1 MPVARGPA
9 ISARSALVVGA
20 SGVAAAVMLLLFV
33 LWVTGSSDK
42 VDVRLGDDQFEGLDA
57 DRISAEI
64 ADRGPA
70 FFADLVGD
78 ERPIWLNHTGDD
90 PDSGWIAFEARVPNR
105 PDCLVEYRPDDD
117 LFVDLCDPAHTFPPT
132 GEGLTMLPVVVDDGE
147 VTVNLNPTTDDSTT
161 TETP

>member
-90 PDSGWIAFEARVPNR
+90 PETGWVAFEARVPSR
-105 PDCLVEYRPDDD
+105 PDCLVEYREDDD
-117 LFVDLCDPAHTFPPT
+117 VFVDQCDPTTTFPLT
-132 GEGLTMLPVVVDDGE
+132 GEGLNVLPVVVNDGE
-147 VTVNLNPTTDDSTT
+147 VTVNLNPSSDATTT
-161 TETP
+161 TEAT